1 MKVIVDKDIK
11 HFEEIVGLIDWLKPI
26 DFIYAKSKDINSDLV
41 KDAEVILVRSTVEVN
56 QNLLNNSAIKLIGSA
71 TAGFDHIDS
80 KYLYKKNINWFHA
93 PGCNSSSVV
102 HYVLS
107 CISFLV
113 KNELFDINNT
123 IGIIGCGN
131 VGSKLRIAL
140 NNLGIKNKT
149 YDPFLDMDFLTN
161 INDIKTCELI
171 SLHTPL
177 TSNSKHPTK
186 NMLDSSFIE
195 ILKNKIL
202 INTARGGIV
211 DESAVVRNKDLIYV
225 SDVWNNEPVPN
236 KTLIDRSL
244 IATPHV
250 AGHSFDGKINGTIE
264 LITKL
269 LEYINQGDDVHKTLN
284 IINSHFSLN
293 NKDQKYIDINE
304 YFNKYNV
311 NNESNK
317 FKRLYK
323 ESAEENLE
331 KTFKNLRSDH
341 PLRRDVIDYQ

>member
-1 MKVIVDKDIK
+1 MKVVVDQDIK
-11 HFEEIVGLIDWLKPI
+11 HFEEIVGLIDWLRPI

-56 QNLLNNSAIKLIGSA
+56 QNLLNNSATKLVGSA

-113 KNELFDINNT
+113 KNKLFDINNT
-123 IGIIGCGN
+123 VGIIGCGN
-131 VGSKLRIAL
+131 VGRKLRLAL

-177 TSNSKHPTK
+177 TSNSKYPTK

-211 DESAVVRNKDLIYV
+211 DESAVIRNKDLIYL

-244 IATPHV
+244 IATPHI
-250 AGHSFDGKINGTIE
+250 AGHSFDGKINGTIK

-269 LEYINQGDDVHKTLN
+269 LEYINQEDEVTNTLN
-284 IINSHFSLN
+284 IINNHFSLN
-293 NKDQKYIDINE
+293 SKDQKYLDINE

-311 NNESNK
+311 INESNK

-323 ESAEENLE
+323 ESAEEDLE
-331 KTFKNLRSDH
+331 KTFKKLRSNH
-341 PLRRDVIDYQ
+341 PLRRDVMDYQ

>member
-1 MKVIVDKDIK
+1 MKVVVDQDIK
-11 HFEEIVGLIDWLKPI
+11 HFEEIVGLIDWLRPI

-56 QNLLNNSAIKLIGSA
+56 QNLLNNSATKLVGSA

-113 KNELFDINNT
+113 KNKLFDINNT
-123 IGIIGCGN
+123 VGIIGCGN

-177 TSNSKHPTK
+177 TSNSKHPTQ
-186 NMLDSSFIE
+186 NMLDSTFIE

-202 INTARGGIV
+202 INTSRGGIV
-211 DESAVVRNKDLIYV
+211 NESAVLKNKDLIYI

-236 KTLIDRSL
+236 KTLVDRSL
-244 IATPHV
+244 IATPHI
-250 AGHSFDGKINGTIE
+250 AGHSFDGKINGTIK

-269 LEYINQGDDVHKTLN
+269 LEYTNQEAEVINSLK
-284 IINSHFSLN
+284 IINNHFLLK
-293 NKDQKYIDINE
+293 NKDKTYLDINE
-304 YFNKYNV
+304 YLNKYDV
-311 NNESNK
+311 NDESNK
-317 FKRLYK
+317 FKRFYK
-323 ESAEENLE
+323 DSAEEDRE

-341 PLRRDVIDYQ
+341 PMRRDVF

>member
-1 MKVIVDKDIK
+1 MKVVVDQDIK
-11 HFEEIVGLIDWLKPI
+11 HFEEIVGLIDWLRPI

-56 QNLLNNSAIKLIGSA
+56 QNLLNNSATKLVGSA

-113 KNELFDINNT
+113 KNKLFDINNT
-123 IGIIGCGN
+123 VGIIGCGN

-140 NNLGIKNKT
+140 NDLGIKNKT

-177 TSNSKHPTK
+177 TSNSKYPTI

-202 INTARGGIV
+202 INTARGGVV
-211 DESAVVRNKDLIYV
+211 DESAVVRNKDLIYL

-236 KTLIDRSL
+236 KILIDRSL
-244 IATPHV
+244 IATPHI
-250 AGHSFDGKINGTIE
+250 AGHSFDGKINGTIK

-269 LEYINQGDDVHKTLN
+269 LEYINQEDDVHKILN

-293 NKDQKYIDINE
+293 DKDQKYLDINE
-304 YFNKYNV
+304 YFDKYNV

-323 ESAEENLE
+323 ESDEEDLE

>member
-1 MKVIVDKDIK
+1 MKVVVDQDIK
-11 HFEEIVGLIDWLKPI
+11 HFKEIVELIDKLKPI
-26 DFIYAKSKDINSDLV
+26 DFIYAKSKDVNNFLI
-41 KDAEVILVRSTVEVN
+41 KDAEVIFVRSTVEVN
-56 QNLLNNSAIKLIGSA
+56 QNLLNNSATRLIGSA

-80 KYLYKKNINWFHA
+80 KYLDKKNIDWFHA

-107 CISFLV
+107 CIAFLV

-123 IGIIGCGN
+123 VGIIGCGN

-140 NNLGIKNKT
+140 SNLGIKNKT

-161 INDIKTCELI
+161 IDGIKACELI
-171 SLHTPL
+171 TLHTPL
-177 TSNSKHPTK
+177 TSNSKYPTK
-186 NMLDSSFIE
+186 NMLDSSFIGT
-195 ILKNKIL
+195 LKNKIL
-202 INTARGGIV
+202 INTSRGGIV
-211 DESAVVRNKDLIYV
+211 DESAVLRNKDLIYV

-236 KTLIDRSL
+236 KTSIDRSL
-244 IATPHV
+244 IATPHI
-250 AGHSFDGKINGTIE
+250 AGHSFDGKINGTIK

-269 LEYINQGDDVHKTLN
+269 LEYINQKDEVNNALH

-293 NKDQKYIDINE
+293 NKDQKYLDINE
-304 YFNKYNV
+304 YFDKYNV

-323 ESAEENLE
+323 ESAGEDLE
-331 KTFKNLRSDH
+331 KTFKDLRSDH
-341 PLRRDVIDYQ
+341 PLRRDVIDY